1 MKKDDININEAYSQV
16 IKQQLE
22 EGILDVAK
30 SRGAQA
36 IGAVKGFGQKVGG
49 MYKQAKGG
57 LVQKAVDVGA
67 KAVGLDPKKSEVYQK
82 AKEQQRMGKAQVK
95 SAGEISQGAKYNTY
109 INSAL
114 DGLVKDLKRLNIPV
128 RDENVMNTEFYQDI
142 NLVRSHYEALG
153 GDVEIVP
160 FESREW
166 KSTYLDM
173 GNEEIEAYIRM
184 HDCLNNLKKV
194 RKDNYF
200 STQQVQLSTKRLPFM
215 ASVHNQ
221 QPCLS

>member
-128 RDENVMNTEFYQDI
+128 RDENVMKKELFNVLKRQMPELKT
-142 NLVRSHYEALG
+142 SG
-153 GDVEIVP
+153 GQFSVGGEQRV
-160 FESREW
+160 
-166 KSTYLDM
+166 K
-173 GNEEIEAYIRM
+173 
-184 HDCLNNLKKV
+184 LK
-194 RKDNYF
+194 
-200 STQQVQLSTKRLPFM
+200 
-215 ASVHNQ
+215 
-221 QPCLS
+221 